1 MFGLFLLVCYTYQPC
16 DYVPQGW
23 VYPDRSN
30 CLEDIRQQS
39 LPGQYECLPVD
50 GIISAARLRDNDR
63 GAER

>member
-23 VYPDRSN
+23 IYPDRSN
-30 CLEDIRQQS
+30 CLEDIREQS

>member
-30 CLEDIRQQS
+30 CLADIHQQE
-39 LPGQYECLPVD
+39 LPPQYECLPVD
-50 GIISAARLRDNDR
+50 GVIPAAVQDQ
-63 GAER
+63 GEME